1 MKTNMQNLLLALA
14 ILAGVNHVTAQNAMF
29 TYQGRVTDNGT
40 NFTGTGQFEFA
51 LVTSTNV
58 NHQATATAN
67 APSGGYIIGYTVVS
81 GGSGY
86 SAAPVVTVS
95 GGGGAGAAAIAHV
108 SGGVVTSITV
118 SNGNF
123 GDGNYIS
130 APTVTV
136 APPPANISYVT
147 FWSNDGT
154 SSAGSEPTAAV
165 GASVTNG
172 LFTVVLGDT
181 TVANMTAISAS
192 LFTQPN
198 LQLRIWFNDGVNGFA
213 ALSPVQNLTPV
224 PYAVFANAASN
235 VSGTVS
241 ATQISGA
248 VASANLSGTYGNAVT
263 LNNEGNS
270 FSGNGAGLTSVNAAT
285 LNGVSASGFWKTG
298 GNSGTTPGP
307 NFIGTINNQP
317 LELGING
324 NQVLLLVPD
333 TTAHGAPNVIG
344 GSPANFIAAGIYGA
358 VIGGGGQTN
367 TYAVTSNSIFASCGT
382 IAGGAGNTIQGN
394 AGWATISGGGN
405 NTIQSSSG
413 ASESV
418 ISGGGVNTI
427 GANADFSV
435 IGGGLFN
442 QIQATAYYG
451 TIAGGTDNLITGNY
465 LGQTIGGGQY
475 NTNNAQ
481 FATIPG
487 GTQNSVSGNYSFAAG
502 RNAHAIN
509 PWELCMG
516 RLIRQ

>member
-1 MKTNMQNLLLALA
+1 MQNLLLALA

-172 LFTVVLGDT
+172 LFTVVLG
-181 TVANMTAISAS
+181 
-192 LFTQPN
+192 
-198 LQLRIWFNDGVNGFA
+198 
-213 ALSPVQNLTPV
+213 
-224 PYAVFANAASN
+224 
-235 VSGTVS
+235 
-241 ATQISGA
+241 
-248 VASANLSGTYGNAVT
+248 
-263 LNNEGNS
+263 
-270 FSGNGAGLTSVNAAT
+270 
-285 LNGVSASGFWKTG
+285 
-298 GNSGTTPGP
+298 
-307 NFIGTINNQP
+307 
-317 LELGING
+317 
-324 NQVLLLVPD
+324 
-333 TTAHGAPNVIG
+333 
-344 GSPANFIAAGIYGA
+344 
-358 VIGGGGQTN
+358 
-367 TYAVTSNSIFASCGT
+367 
-382 IAGGAGNTIQGN
+382 
-394 AGWATISGGGN
+394 
-405 NTIQSSSG
+405 
-413 ASESV
+413 
-418 ISGGGVNTI
+418 
-427 GANADFSV
+427 
-435 IGGGLFN
+435 
-442 QIQATAYYG
+442 
-451 TIAGGTDNLITGNY
+451 
-465 LGQTIGGGQY
+465 
-475 NTNNAQ
+475 
-481 FATIPG
+481 
-487 GTQNSVSGNYSFAAG
+487 
-502 RNAHAIN
+502 
-509 PWELCMG
+509 
-516 RLIRQ
+516 IRRWRT